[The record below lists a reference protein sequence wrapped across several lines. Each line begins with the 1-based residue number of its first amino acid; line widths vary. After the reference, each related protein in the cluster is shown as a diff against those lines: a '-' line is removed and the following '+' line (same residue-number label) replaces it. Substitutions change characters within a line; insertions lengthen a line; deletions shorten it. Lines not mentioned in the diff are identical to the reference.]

1 MNSVSEIYTFTDPSV
16 HFSLPRIERGDDAPK
31 GVINFD
37 ADGTI
42 IISPINVQ

>member
-1 MNSVSEIYTFTDPSV
+1 MNSSEFYALTDPSV

-37 ADGTI
+37 AEGTI
-42 IISPINVQ
+42 IISPTNVQ